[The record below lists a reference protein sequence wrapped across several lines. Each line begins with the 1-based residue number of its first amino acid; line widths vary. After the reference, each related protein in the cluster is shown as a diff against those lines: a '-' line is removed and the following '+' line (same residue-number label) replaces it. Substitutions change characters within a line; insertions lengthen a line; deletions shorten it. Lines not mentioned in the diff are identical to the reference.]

1 MKSATLRKVIAPIGA
16 IVVLT
21 VSIAWMAGLFSD
33 KVAPHDVAANASNS
47 ASLESTWQVKLS
59 QISKME
65 SAPASLKARETTLI
79 SSRILARIEKINV
92 RAGDQVTQGMPL
104 IVLENSSL
112 MSQVAQS
119 KSRLSSLQG
128 SLNEAKNAL
137 ARVQN
142 LKQQGLASNAD
153 LDQAQA
159 IFTRLNGEVET
170 AVQGQKEAEAALG
183 YSNIVAPISGRIVDR
198 KAEPGN
204 MAVPGQ
210 PLLALYNPMTL
221 LIEANVRET
230 VAIKLSLGQQLSVYI
245 DSLDMRIPA
254 TISEL
259 VPAADP
265 NAHSFIVK
273 ADIQFNENLRPGMFA
288 RLQIPLSDEQVILVP
303 HAWIESFGQLDRVW
317 VVNDNQLT
325 RRFVR
330 LGEIVGDKVEVVS
343 GLVPGEIISPM
354 AK

>member
-1 MKSATLRKVIAPIGA
+1 MNSVRFRKVYGPIGA
-16 IVVLT
+16 IVVLAA
-21 VSIAWMAGLFSD
+21 SIAWMAGIFAD
-33 KVAPHDVAANASNS
+33 KVAPHDVAKSS
-47 ASLESTWQVKLS
+47 QPIETTWQVNFS
-59 QISKME
+59 TVAKME

-92 RAGDQVTQGMPL
+92 RAGDQVTQGMSL
-104 IVLENSSL
+104 IVLENTDL

-119 KSRLSSLQG
+119 KSRLAALQG
-128 SLNEAKNAL
+128 SMDEAENAL
-137 ARVQN
+137 ARMQN
-142 LKQQGLASNAD
+142 LKKQGLASSAE

-159 IFTRLNGEVET
+159 LYTRLSGEIQ
-170 AVQGQKEAEAALG
+170 AAIQGQKEAEAALS
-183 YSNIVAPISGRIVDR
+183 YSKIVAPISGRIVDR

-204 MAVPGQ
+204 MATPGQ
-210 PLLALYNPMTL
+210 PLLALYNPMSL
-221 LIEANVRET
+221 LIEADVREA
-230 VAIKLSLGQQLSVYI
+230 VATKLSLGQQLSVYI
-245 DSLDMRIPA
+245 DSLNMHIPA

-288 RLQIPLSDEQVILVP
+288 RLQIPIGEEDVILVP
-303 HAWIESFGQLDRVW
+303 QALVESFGQLDRVW
-317 VVNDNQLT
+317 VVNDGQLS

-330 LGEIVGDKVEVVS
+330 LGEIHDDQVEVVS
-343 GLVPGEIISPM
+343 GLSQGEIISRL

>member
-1 MKSATLRKVIAPIGA
+1 MNSSTLGKVVAPLGA

-33 KVAPHDVAANASNS
+33 KVAPHEVKNNNS
-47 ASLESTWQVKLS
+47 AASAPNSTWHVAVSK
-59 QISKME
+59 ISKME

-92 RAGDQVTQGMPL
+92 RAGDHVTQGMPL

-128 SLNEAKNAL
+128 SMNEAKNAL
-137 ARVQN
+137 GRVQN

-159 IFTRLNGEVET
+159 VFTRLSGEVQT
-170 AVQGQKEAEAALG
+170 AIQGQKEAEAALG

-204 MAVPGQ
+204 MATPGQ

-221 LIEANVRET
+221 LIEADVREA
-230 VAIKLSLGQQLSVYI
+230 VAIKLSLGQQVSVYI
-245 DSLDMRIPA
+245 DSVDMQIPA

-273 ADIQFNENLRPGMFA
+273 ADIQFNEQLRPGMFA
-288 RLQIPLSDEQVILVP
+288 RLQIPLEDESVILVP
-303 HAWIESFGQLDRVW
+303 QAWVESFGQLDRVW
-317 VVNDNQLT
+317 VVNDNQLS
-325 RRFVR
+325 RRFIR
-330 LGEIVGDKVEVVS
+330 LGETVGDKVEVVS

-354 AK
+354 IK